1 LKTIVEKAMKRHTGA
16 RGLRAVMED
25 VMLDLMYQ
33 IPNMPEIKSIRI
45 TKETITQNQPPLFT
59 YAEIKKSA

>member
-1 LKTIVEKAMKRHTGA
+1 
-16 RGLRAVMED
+16 
-25 VMLDLMYQ
+25 
-33 IPNMPEIKSIRI
+33 MPEIKSIRI